1 MGISIKC
8 AQEAIRRAYYERDS
22 RRGLHATF
30 TWFVEEVGEL
40 AEALLGKR
48 GFEGIEEEIA
58 DVLAWLLSIAN
69 LVGVD
74 VEKAFAGKYGVDL
87 EAYGACDDPGARAR
101 GPGPRSQGML
111 QPASGDRLGPDAE
124 GEG

>member
-1 MGISIKC
+1 MGITIRC
-8 AQEAIRRAYYERDS
+8 AQEAIRRVYYERDS

-48 GFEGIEEEIA
+48 GFEGLEEEIA

-74 VEKAFAGKYGVDL
+74 VEKAFANKYGADL
-87 EAYGACDDPGARAR
+87 EAHGCGGLEAGPR
-101 GPGPRSQGML
+101 GPPSRDDK
-111 QPASGDRLGPDAE
+111 ASGPGVSAE
-124 GEG
+124 